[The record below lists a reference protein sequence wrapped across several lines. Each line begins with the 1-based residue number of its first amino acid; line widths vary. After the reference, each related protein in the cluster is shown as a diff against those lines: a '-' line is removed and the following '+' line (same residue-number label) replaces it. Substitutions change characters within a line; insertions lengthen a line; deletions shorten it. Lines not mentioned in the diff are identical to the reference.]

1 MVKEVAAP
9 AVAGLAIG
17 LSFVVL
23 FSIFFTSRL
32 PFYPISDMKLQKNM
46 EETKEVK
53 ALLSKYPDA
62 NVQFH
67 LGGDG
72 RRSID
77 YRAFTDVFLR
87 GEGNGY
93 ISHML
98 TLNIEVQPVTGQV
111 IQMALTCSISEGIN
125 DSIQNTVYEDIE
137 AEIVKGECLD
147 V

>member
-1 MVKEVAAP
+1 
-9 AVAGLAIG
+9 
-17 LSFVVL
+17 
-23 FSIFFTSRL
+23 
-32 PFYPISDMKLQKNM
+32 MKLQKNM
-46 EETKEVK
+46 EETKQVK

-62 NVQFH
+62 NVQFY

-72 RRSID
+72 RRTID
-77 YRAFTDVFLR
+77 YRAFTDVFLQ

-98 TLNIEVQPVTGQV
+98 TLNIEVHPVTGQV
-111 IQMALTCSISEGIN
+111 IQMALTCSISDGIN
-125 DSIQNTVYEDIE
+125 DSIQNTVYENIE

>member
-1 MVKEVAAP
+1 MVKEVAAL

-46 EETKEVK
+46 EETKQVK

-62 NVQFH
+62 NVQFY

-77 YRAFTDVFLR
+77 YRAFTDVFLQ

-98 TLNIEVQPVTGQV
+98 TLNIEVQPVT
-111 IQMALTCSISEGIN
+111 AKLFRWH
-125 DSIQNTVYEDIE
+125 
-137 AEIVKGECLD
+137 
-147 V
+147 